1 MSSPDPLLCPFMSS
15 RISSEFCCVIFTGL
29 RICGIDCMLSA
40 EWKSPNKIVAR
51 TGQAKGKGDIIVTTR
66 SGGVGTCTVQFKCYH
81 VTTGNYCHYFM
92 TAESNSTWKPWKWQ
106 YIWKPWRNAGISWI
120 LMTIPGNWF
129 EPWKNQWALIVCSHC
144 STPRPIQTPIK
155 NGL

>member
-1 MSSPDPLLCPFMSS
+1 MSSPDPLLCPFMIS

-92 TAESNSTWKPWKWQ
+92 TAESNST
-106 YIWKPWRNAGISWI
+106 
-120 LMTIPGNWF
+120 
-129 EPWKNQWALIVCSHC
+129 
-144 STPRPIQTPIK
+144 
-155 NGL
+155 

>member
-1 MSSPDPLLCPFMSS
+1 MSNLDPMLCTFMIS
-15 RISSEFCCVIFTGL
+15 RISSEFRCVIFTGL

-81 VTTGNYCHYFM
+81 VTTGNYYHYH
-92 TAESNSTWKPWKWQ
+92 P
-106 YIWKPWRNAGISWI
+106 
-120 LMTIPGNWF
+120 
-129 EPWKNQWALIVCSHC
+129 
-144 STPRPIQTPIK
+144 
-155 NGL
+155 